1 MISVEKLGS
10 QQLFFVT
17 SYRKYLQSGWCKEE
31 FSLAYLEVVEGR
43 HGFIILLMLDDLKM
57 ENLPDEMQK
66 YVKTR
71 TYIEVKN
78 MELYRKKLLYAM
90 PSVPLRKCKEV
101 SGNKTGIPAL
111 YNRFYKYS
119 DAK

>member
-1 MISVEKLGS
+1 M
-10 QQLFFVT
+10 
-17 SYRKYLQSGWCKEE
+17 QSGWCKEE
-31 FSLAYLEVVEGR
+31 FSLAYLEAVEGR
-43 HGFIILLMLDDLKM
+43 RGFIILLMLDDLNM

-90 PSVPLRKCKEV
+90 PRVPLRKCKEI
-101 SGNKTGIPAL
+101 SGTKPGIPAL

>member
-1 MISVEKLGS
+1 
-10 QQLFFVT
+10 
-17 SYRKYLQSGWCKEE
+17 
-31 FSLAYLEVVEGR
+31 
-43 HGFIILLMLDDLKM
+43 M

-90 PSVPLRKCKEV
+90 PRVPLRKCQEI
-101 SGNKTGIPAL
+101 SGT
-111 YNRFYKYS
+111 
-119 DAK
+119 

>member
-1 MISVEKLGS
+1 MQNLGGRHNFS
-10 QQLFFVT
+10 VT
-17 SYRKYLQSGWCKEE
+17 SSRKYLQSGWCKEE
-31 FSLAYLEVVEGR
+31 FSLAYLEAVEGR
-43 HGFIILLMLDDLKM
+43 CGFIILLMLDDLKI

-78 MELYRKKLLYAM
+78 TELYRKKLLYAM
-90 PSVPLRKCKEV
+90 PRVPLRKCEEIWGTKP
-101 SGNKTGIPAL
+101 GIPAL